1 MLYLEQRLCERG
13 VRLAQHDDVR
23 SRGVPLALQCEGLQG
38 GSDFDV
44 AAVQDAQHC
53 AQRDGVLSRGD
64 DVRVRPLAPPS
75 HRARLDG
82 EKIRQPM
89 LALRGRVRE
98 QRVRAVRLIG
108 DDVANRPAT
117 AAPGVREIP
126 RSFAR
131 VITARPGLEPVK
143 WDLDGR
149 GQVGARGFRENSH
162 PAVVMLIGARR
173 RPRVV
178 RRIDRDPGLPLPG
191 QLPRHFR
198 TECVHAVDQQGID
211 VRLDG
216 IEIGRQE

>member
-1 MLYLEQRLCERG
+1 MYRCRQRDSKRVSRNNGVDTQQQRQCVSGHVIRLLGRAIGIEAPVGIVLYLEQRLCERG
-13 VRLAQHDDVR
+13 VGLAQHDDVR
-23 SRGVPLALQCEGLQG
+23 SRGVSLALQCEGLQG

-53 AQRDGVLSRGD
+53 TQRDGVLSRGD

-82 EKIRQPM
+82 EEIRQPM

-149 GQVGARGFRENSH
+149 G
-162 PAVVMLIGARR
+162 
-173 RPRVV
+173 
-178 RRIDRDPGLPLPG
+178 
-191 QLPRHFR
+191 
-198 TECVHAVDQQGID
+198 
-211 VRLDG
+211 
-216 IEIGRQE
+216 